1 MQYDSYSQEET
12 HMVQA
17 IVGANWGD
25 EGKGKITDMLAEKAD
40 IIVRFQG
47 GANAGHTIVNN
58 YGKFALHTL
67 PSGVF
72 YSHTT
77 SIIGNG
83 VALDIPVLINELNSI
98 VERGVPMP
106 KLLISDRAQIVMPY
120 HILFDKYEEERLA
133 GKSFGSTKSGIAPF
147 YSDKYAKIGFQVNEL
162 FDEERLLGKLK
173 DVCEKK
179 NVMLEHLYHKPLLV
193 PEEILETLKEYREMV
208 KPFVCNTSLY
218 LWNALKEGKTVLLE
232 GQLGTLKDPDH
243 GIYPMVTSSSTLA
256 AYGAI
261 GAGLPP
267 YEITKIVTVCK
278 AYSSAVGAGAFVSE
292 IFGEEADELRKRGG
306 DGGEFGATTGRPRR
320 MGWFDCVASKYGCR
334 MQGATDVA
342 FTVLDVLGYLDE
354 IPVCTVTTD
363 FPTTAQLEKAK
374 PVLEKLPG
382 WKSDIRGIRK
392 YEDLPENCK
401 KYIEFVEEHIGFPIT
416 MVSNGPGRDDIIYR
430 ESKLSK

>member
-1 MQYDSYSQEET
+1 
-12 HMVQA
+12 MVKA
-17 IVGANWGD
+17 VVGANWGD
-25 EGKGKITDMLAEKAD
+25 EGKGKITDMLAKEAD

-67 PSGVF
+67 PSGCF
-72 YSHTT
+72 YGHTT

-83 VALDIPVLINELNSI
+83 VALNIPVLFKEIQDI
-98 VERGVPMP
+98 VAKGVPMP
-106 KLLISDRAQIVMPY
+106 KILVSDRAQMVMPY
-120 HILFDKYEEERLA
+120 HVLFDQYEEERLG

-147 YSDKYAKIGFQVNEL
+147 YSDKYAKIGFQVSEL
-162 FDEERLLGKLK
+162 FDEELLKEK
-173 DVCEKK
+173 VVRVCETK
-179 NVMLEHLYHKPLLV
+179 NVILEHLYHKPLLN
-193 PEEILETLKEYREMV
+193 PDELLETLHQYKEMV
-208 KPFVCNTSLY
+208 EPYVCDVSTY
-218 LWNALKEGKTVLLE
+218 LWNAIKEGKEILLE

-261 GAGLPP
+261 GAGIPP
-267 YEITKIVTVCK
+267 YEIKKIITVCK

-292 IFGEEADELRKRGG
+292 IFGDEADELRRRGG

-334 MQGATDVA
+334 LQGATDVA

-354 IPVCTVTTD
+354 IPVCVGYEIDGEVTTE
-363 FPTTAQLEKAK
+363 FPTTAKLEKAK
-374 PVLEKLPG
+374 PVLKTLPG
-382 WKSDIRGIRK
+382 WKCDIRGIK
-392 YEDLPENCK
+392 NYEDLPENCR
-401 KYIEFVEEHIGFPIT
+401 KYVEFIEEQIGFQIT

-430 ESKLSK
+430 

>member
-1 MQYDSYSQEET
+1 
-12 HMVQA
+12 MVQA

-83 VALDIPVLINELNSI
+83 VALNIPVLMGELKSI
-98 VERGVPMP
+98 VDRGVPMP
-106 KLLISDRAQIVMPY
+106 KLLISDRAQMVMPY
-120 HILFDKYEEERLA
+120 HILFDEYEEERLA

-147 YSDKYAKIGFQVNEL
+147 YSDKYAKLGFQVNEL
-162 FDEERLLGKLK
+162 FDEERLLEKLK
-173 DVCEKK
+173 NVCQQK
-179 NVMLEHLYHKPLLV
+179 NVMLEYLYHKPLLV
-193 PEEILETLKEYREMV
+193 PEELLETLKGYRDMV
-208 KPFVCNTSLY
+208 KPFVCDTSLY

-267 YEITKIVTVCK
+267 YEIQKIVTVCK

-292 IFGEEADELRKRGG
+292 IFGDEADKLRKRGG

-334 MQGATDVA
+334 MQGTTDVA

-354 IPVCTVTTD
+354 IPVCTAYEIDGEIITD
-363 FPTTAQLEKAK
+363 FPTTTMLEKAK
-374 PVLEKLPG
+374 PVLAKLPG
-382 WKSDIRGIRK
+382 WKCDIRGIRK
-392 YEDLPENCK
+392 YEELPENCR
-401 KYIEFVEEHIGFPIT
+401 KYIEFVEEQIGFPIT
-416 MVSNGPGRDDIIYR
+416 MVSNGPGREDIIYR
-430 ESKLSK
+430 ESKLCRK

>member
-1 MQYDSYSQEET
+1 
-12 HMVQA
+12 MVKA
-17 IVGANWGD
+17 VVGANWGD

-72 YSHTT
+72 YDHTT

-83 VALDIPVLINELNSI
+83 VALNIPVLFNEIKSI
-98 VERGVPMP
+98 TDRDVPMP
-106 KLLISDRAQIVMPY
+106 KILVSDRAQIVMPY
-120 HILFDKYEEERLA
+120 HILFDQYEEERLG

-147 YSDKYAKIGFQVNEL
+147 YSDKYAKIGFQVSEL
-162 FDEERLLGKLK
+162 FDDELLK
-173 DVCEKK
+173 EKVVRVAEQK
-179 NVMLEHLYHKPLLV
+179 NVMLEHLYHKPLIDPDEL
-193 PEEILETLKEYREMV
+193 LATLHEYRDMV
-208 KPFVCNTSLY
+208 APYVCDVSLF
-218 LWNALKEGKTVLLE
+218 LDKAIKEGKTILLE

-261 GAGLPP
+261 GAGIPP
-267 YEITKIVTVCK
+267 YEIKQIVTVCK

-292 IFGEEADELRKRGG
+292 IFGDEADELRRRGG

-334 MQGATDVA
+334 MQGTTDVA
-342 FTVLDVLGYLDE
+342 FKVLDVLGYLDE
-354 IPVCTVTTD
+354 IPVCVGYEIDGEVTTD
-363 FPTTAQLEKAK
+363 FPVTHKLEKAK
-374 PVLEKLPG
+374 PVLKTLPG
-382 WKSDIRGIRK
+382 WKCDIRGIK
-392 YEDLPENCK
+392 TYEELPENCR
-401 KYIEFVEEHIGFPIT
+401 KYVEFIEEQIGYPIT
-416 MVSNGPGRDDIIYR
+416 MVSNGPGREDIIYR
-430 ESKLSK
+430 KSALSK

>member
-1 MQYDSYSQEET
+1 
-12 HMVQA
+12 MVKA
-17 IVGANWGD
+17 VVGANWGD

-72 YSHTT
+72 YDHTT

-83 VALDIPVLINELNSI
+83 VALNIPVLFNEIKSI
-98 VERGVPMP
+98 TDRDVPMP
-106 KLLISDRAQIVMPY
+106 KILVSDRAQIVMPY
-120 HILFDKYEEERLA
+120 HILFDQYEEERLG

-147 YSDKYAKIGFQVNEL
+147 YSDKYAKIGFQVSEL
-162 FDEERLLGKLK
+162 FDDELLK
-173 DVCEKK
+173 EKVVRVAEQK
-179 NVMLEHLYHKPLLV
+179 NVMLEHLYHKPLLD
-193 PEEILETLKEYREMV
+193 PDELLATLHEYRDMIA
-208 KPFVCNTSLY
+208 PYVCDVSLF
-218 LWNALKEGKTVLLE
+218 LDKAIKEGKTILLE

-261 GAGLPP
+261 GAGIPP
-267 YEITKIVTVCK
+267 YEIKQIVTVCK

-292 IFGEEADELRKRGG
+292 IFGDEADELRRRGG

-334 MQGATDVA
+334 MQGTTDVA

-354 IPVCTVTTD
+354 IPVCVGYEIDGEVTTD
-363 FPTTAQLEKAK
+363 FPVTHKLEKAK
-374 PVLEKLPG
+374 PVLKTLPG
-382 WKSDIRGIRK
+382 WKCDIRGIK
-392 YEDLPENCK
+392 TYEELPENCR
-401 KYIEFVEEHIGFPIT
+401 KYVEFIEEQIGYPIT
-416 MVSNGPGRDDIIYR
+416 MVSNGPGREDIIYR
-430 ESKLSK
+430 KSALSK